1 MRAPTI
7 ALALILAAAPARG
20 QAAGELRVLAI
31 NGGGDRLAAP
41 ATPRDHLTVLSSDGG
56 DPAPDLATR
65 EPEPENAWL
74 LQGTHV
80 DPLLRDLTTYENS
93 ALPGVD
99 LRPAT
104 VASLSRTLAELRARL
119 HPGDTLLIYVT
130 DHGTRSHRDPLDN
143 RITLWG
149 AHESISARKLG
160 ALLAS
165 LPPKVRVVSLMSQC
179 FSGGFAYLHE
189 AREGGRT

>member
-20 QAAGELRVLAI
+20 QAAGGRRVLAS
-31 NGGGDRLAAP
+31 NGGGDRLENFASHLAHLRQLVELLAA
-41 ATPRDHLTVLSSDGG
+41 AGIPRDHLTVLSSDGG

-99 LRPAT
+99 LR
-104 VASLSRTLAELRARL
+104 
-119 HPGDTLLIYVT
+119 
-130 DHGTRSHRDPLDN
+130 
-143 RITLWG
+143 
-149 AHESISARKLG
+149 
-160 ALLAS
+160 
-165 LPPKVRVVSLMSQC
+165 
-179 FSGGFAYLHE
+179 
-189 AREGGRT
+189 